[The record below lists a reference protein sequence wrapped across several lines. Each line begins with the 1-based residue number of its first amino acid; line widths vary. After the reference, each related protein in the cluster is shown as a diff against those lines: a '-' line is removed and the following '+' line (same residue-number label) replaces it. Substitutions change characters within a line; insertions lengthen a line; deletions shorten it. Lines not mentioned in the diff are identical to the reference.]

1 MKKLLGILALSFL
14 WSNVGIAAEREPGT
28 DKKCFYQFEKAK
40 VFERKFLPKV
50 NKGKGVFVTYVG
62 CDKYYLDWSYD
73 YSLDIDLD
81 EAHRKAYKE
90 VV

>member
-1 MKKLLGILALSFL
+1 MKKLLGILLLSLL

-50 NKGKGVFVTYVG
+50 NNCLLYTSPSPR
-62 CDKYYLDWSYD
+62 DATLSRMA
-73 YSLDIDLD
+73 SS
-81 EAHRKAYKE
+81 A
-90 VV
+90 